1 MNEARA
7 ATNTT
12 PGFRL
17 RSETTVPLILVGVVL
32 LMVVPLPPF
41 MLDMFLATSI
51 ALSVV
56 LLLISINIERPL
68 DLSAFPSILL
78 FATLFRL
85 ALNVASTRL
94 ILLEGAEGTH
104 AAGQVIRAFG
114 ELIIRGNYVVGA
126 TIFLLLVI
134 INFVVITKGAGR
146 VAEVAARFTLDALP
160 GKQMSIDADLGAG
173 AITQDQARIRRR
185 EVEQESDFFGA
196 MDGAS
201 KFVRGD
207 AIAGLLMTGINI
219 VVGFIVGVAQND
231 LSAAEAAQ
239 TYTVL
244 SVGDGLVSQIPALVM
259 STAAGVVVT
268 RAAAGAALAPAL
280 VHQLGSRQPALYG
293 TAGLLTLVA
302 VLPNMPM
309 LPFLT
314 LAGAAALAGRYATGG
329 PPPESAAAK
338 AAAAAGGGPAA
349 PAAAAQPTE
358 RERLEQVLPVELLE
372 LEVGFDLVPLVD
384 SSNTGGLVERVAAIR
399 RNLASELGI
408 ILPSVHIRDNLR
420 LAPNAYR
427 LLVSGNEV
435 GHGDLRVGRFLAMDP
450 TGSCPPIE
458 GEKVAEPAF
467 GLPAQWITA
476 SERERAETLGYTVVD
491 AVTVAATHLTELL
504 RTAAPELLGRREVQ
518 ELFEIFARREPKLV
532 DEVVPNVLSLGDV
545 LIVMRQLLKESVPIR
560 DLRSILEALA
570 DAGRETKNPYD
581 LTERVRQ
588 RLARSISA
596 RFKDDRGRIAA
607 LVLDP
612 RAEEAFRNGGPDAGA
627 AQRVLA
633 SLDGAAR
640 SFAGVNTPPVLLC
653 APDVRRAV
661 AEFLSRRIPG
671 LAVLAYREVD
681 PKATVRTLGVVS
693 A

>member
-1 MNEARA
+1 MSEPRT
-7 ATNTT
+7 ATM
-12 PGFRL
+12 PFQL
-17 RSETTVPLILVGVVL
+17 RSESAVPLILVGVVL
-32 LMVVPLPPF
+32 LMVVPLPAF
-41 MLDMFLATSI
+41 LLDLMLATSI
-51 ALSVV
+51 ALSVA
-56 LLLISINIERPL
+56 LLLISINIERAL

-78 FATLFRL
+78 FSTLFRL

-94 ILLEGAEGTH
+94 ILLDGAEGTD
-104 AAGQVIRAFG
+104 AAGAVIKAFG
-114 ELIIRGNYVVGA
+114 ELIIRGNYLVGA
-126 TIFLLLVI
+126 TIFILLVI

-146 VAEVAARFTLDALP
+146 VAEVSARFTLDALP

-173 AITQDQARIRRR
+173 AITQEQAKIRRR

-219 VVGFIVGVAQND
+219 AVGFLVGVVQED
-231 LSAAEAAQ
+231 LSAAEAGA
-239 TYTVL
+239 TYTIL
-244 SVGDGLVSQIPALVM
+244 TVGDGLVSQIPALLM

-268 RAAAGAALAPAL
+268 RAAAGSALAPAL
-280 VHQLGSRQPALYG
+280 IHQLGSRKPALYG
-293 TAGLLTLVA
+293 TAVLLGMVA
-302 VLPNMPM
+302 LLPSMPM
-309 LPFLT
+309 LPFLA
-314 LAGAAALAGRYATGG
+314 LASVAGLAARYGAPAQAAGAAALA
-329 PPPESAAAK
+329 K
-338 AAAAAGGGPAA
+338 AAPGQPQ
-349 PAAAAQPTE
+349 PSAAAQPTE
-358 RERLEQVLPVELLE
+358 RERLEEVLPIELLE

-384 SSNTGGLVERVAAIR
+384 ASSSGGLVERVAAIR

-435 GHGDLRVGRFLAMDP
+435 GRGELRVGRFLAMDP
-450 TGSCPPIE
+450 TGACPPID
-458 GEKVAEPAF
+458 GERVAEPAF
-467 GLPAQWITA
+467 GLPAQWVTA

-504 RTAAPELLGRREVQ
+504 RAAAPDLLGRREAQ
-518 ELFEIFARREPKLV
+518 ELFEIFARREPKLA
-532 DEVVPNVLSLGDV
+532 DEVVPNVLGLGDV
-545 LIVMRQLLKESVPIR
+545 LQVFRQLLRESVPIR
-560 DLRSILEALA
+560 DLRTILETLA
-570 DAGRETKNPYD
+570 DAGRETKNPYE
-581 LTERVRQ
+581 LTERVRH
-588 RLARSISA
+588 RLARVISA

-612 RAEEAFRNGGPDAGA
+612 RAEEAFRNGGPDAGS

-633 SLDGAAR
+633 SLDSAAR

>member
-1 MNEARA
+1 MSEARA
-7 ATNTT
+7 PAS
-12 PGFRL
+12 GFAL
-17 RSETTVPLILVGVVL
+17 RSETTVPLILVGIVL
-32 LMVVPLPPF
+32 LMVVPLPAF
-41 MLDMFLATSI
+41 MLDLMLATSLS
-51 ALSVV
+51 LSVA
-56 LLLISINIERPL
+56 LLLIAINIERPL

-78 FATLFRL
+78 FGTLFRL

-94 ILLEGAEGTH
+94 ILLDGAEGTH
-104 AAGQVIRAFG
+104 AAGAVIRAFG
-114 ELIIRGNYVVGA
+114 ELIIHGNYVVGA

-146 VAEVAARFTLDALP
+146 VAEVSARFTLDALP

-173 AITQDQARIRRR
+173 AITQEQARARRR

-219 VVGFIVGVAQND
+219 VVGFIVGVVQND
-231 LSAAEAAQ
+231 LSASEAAQ
-239 TYTVL
+239 TYTIL
-244 SVGDGLVSQIPALVM
+244 TVGDGLVSQIPALVM

-268 RAAAGAALAPAL
+268 RAAAGTALAPAL
-280 VHQLGSRQPALYG
+280 IAQLGSRRPALYG
-293 TAGLLTLVA
+293 TAGLMALVA
-302 VLPNMPM
+302 ILPNMPA

-314 LAGAAALAGRYATGG
+314 LAALAAATGRYGAASSPEALLKQAT
-329 PPPESAAAK
+329 
-338 AAAAAGGGPAA
+338 AAAGGVAP
-349 PAAAAQPTE
+349 PAAAAPPTE
-358 RERLEQVLPVELLE
+358 RDRLEEVLPVELLE

-384 SSNTGGLVERVAAIR
+384 SSNSGGLVERVAAIR

-435 GHGDLRVGRFLAMDP
+435 GRGDLRVGRFLAMDP
-450 TGSCPPIE
+450 TGSCSPID

-467 GLPAQWITA
+467 GLPAQWISA
-476 SERERAETLGYTVVD
+476 GERERAETLGYTVVD

-504 RTAAPELLGRREVQ
+504 RAAAPELLGRREAQ

-545 LIVMRQLLKESVPIR
+545 LLVLRQLLRESVPIR
-560 DLRSILEALA
+560 DLRTILEALA

>member
-1 MNEARA
+1 MSEARA
-7 ATNTT
+7 ATT
-12 PGFRL
+12 PGFNL
-17 RSETTVPLILVGVVL
+17 RSETTVPMILVGVVL

-41 MLDMFLATSI
+41 LLDMMLATSI

-78 FATLFRL
+78 FGTLFRL

-94 ILLEGAEGTH
+94 ILLDGAEGTH
-104 AAGQVIRAFG
+104 AAGAVIRAFG
-114 ELIIRGNYVVGA
+114 ELIIHGNYLVGA

-173 AITQDQARIRRR
+173 AITQDQARARRR

-231 LSAAEAAQ
+231 LSASEAAQ
-239 TYTVL
+239 TYTIL
-244 SVGDGLVSQIPALVM
+244 TVGDGLVSQIPALVM

-280 VHQLGSRQPALYG
+280 IHQLGSRKPALYG

-302 VLPNMPM
+302 ILPNMPIV
-309 LPFLT
+309 PFLT
-314 LAGAAALAGRYATGG
+314 LAGLTAFAGRYATGG
-329 PPPESAAAK
+329 PMPESASAK
-338 AAAAAGGGPAA
+338 AAAAASGGPSA

-358 RERLEQVLPVELLE
+358 RDRLEQVLPVELLE

-384 SSNTGGLVERVAAIR
+384 SNNSGGLVERVAAIR

-450 TGSCPPIE
+450 SGSCPPID

-504 RTAAPELLGRREVQ
+504 RAAAPELLGRREVQ

-671 LAVLAYREVD
+671 LSVLAYREVD

>member
-1 MNEARA
+1 MSEARA
-7 ATNTT
+7 TSPAFNM
-12 PGFRL
+12 RA
-17 RSETTVPLILVGVVL
+17 ETTVPMILVGVVL

-41 MLDMFLATSI
+41 LLDMMLATSL

-94 ILLEGAEGTH
+94 ILLDGAEGTH
-104 AAGQVIRAFG
+104 AAGAVIRAFG
-114 ELIIRGNYVVGA
+114 ELIIHGNYVVGA

-146 VAEVAARFTLDALP
+146 VAEVSARFTLDALP

-173 AITQDQARIRRR
+173 AITQDQARLRRR

-231 LSAAEAAQ
+231 LTAAEAAQ
-239 TYTVL
+239 TYTIL
-244 SVGDGLVSQIPALVM
+244 TVGDGLVSQIPALVM

-268 RAAAGAALAPAL
+268 RAAAGTALAPAL
-280 VHQLGSRQPALYG
+280 IQQLGSRQPALYG
-293 TAGLLTLVA
+293 TAGLLSLVA
-302 VLPNMPM
+302 ILPNMPA

-314 LAGAAALAGRYATGG
+314 LAGVAALAGRYAGNR
-329 PPPESAAAK
+329 PEAILAK
-338 AAAAAGGGPAA
+338 AAAAGGGPAA
-349 PAAAAQPTE
+349 PSAAAPPSE
-358 RERLEQVLPVELLE
+358 RDRLEEVLPVELLE

-384 SSNTGGLVERVAAIR
+384 SSNSGGLVERVAAIR

-435 GHGDLRVGRFLAMDP
+435 GRGDLRVGRFLAMDP
-450 TGSCPPIE
+450 TGACSPID

-467 GLPAQWITA
+467 GLPAHWITA
-476 SERERAETLGYTVVD
+476 GERERAETLGYTVVD

-504 RTAAPELLGRREVQ
+504 RAAAPELLGRREAQ

-545 LIVMRQLLKESVPIR
+545 LLVLRQLLRESVPIR
-560 DLRSILEALA
+560 DLRTILEALA

>member
-7 ATNTT
+7 NPPAFN
-12 PGFRL
+12 L

-78 FATLFRL
+78 FSTLFRL

-94 ILLEGAEGTH
+94 ILLEGADGTH
-104 AAGQVIRAFG
+104 AAGAVIRAFG

-173 AITQDQARIRRR
+173 AITQDQARARRR

-231 LSAAEAAQ
+231 LSAAEAAE
-239 TYTVL
+239 TYTIL
-244 SVGDGLVSQIPALVM
+244 TVGDGLVSQIPSLVM

-280 VHQLGSRQPALYG
+280 IHQLGSRRPALYG
-293 TAGLLTLVA
+293 TSGLLTLVA
-302 VLPNMPM
+302 ILPNMPM

-314 LAGAAALAGRYATGG
+314 LAGMTALAGRYATGG

-349 PAAAAQPTE
+349 PGTAQAAQPTE

-384 SSNTGGLVERVAAIR
+384 SSNSGGLVERVAAIR

-504 RTAAPELLGRREVQ
+504 RAAAPELLGRREVQ

-560 DLRSILEALA
+560 DLRTILEALA

-653 APDVRRAV
+653 APDVRRTV

>member
-1 MNEARA
+1 MSEARA
-7 ATNTT
+7 PT
-12 PGFRL
+12 PAGFSL

-41 MLDMFLATSI
+41 VLDLMLATSQ
-51 ALSVV
+51 ALSVA
-56 LLLISINIERPL
+56 LLLIAINIERPL
-68 DLSAFPSILL
+68 ELSAFPSILL
-78 FATLFRL
+78 FGTLFRL

-94 ILLEGAEGTH
+94 ILLDGAEGTH
-104 AAGQVIRAFG
+104 AAGAVIRAFG
-114 ELIIRGNYVVGA
+114 ELIIHGNYVVGA

-146 VAEVAARFTLDALP
+146 VAEVSARFTLDALP

-173 AITQDQARIRRR
+173 AITQEQARARRR

-231 LSAAEAAQ
+231 LSASEAAQ
-239 TYTVL
+239 TYTIL
-244 SVGDGLVSQIPALVM
+244 TVGDGLVSQIPALIM

-268 RAAAGAALAPAL
+268 RAAAGTALAPAL
-280 VHQLGSRQPALYG
+280 IQQLGSRQPALYG

-302 VLPNMPM
+302 ILPNMPA

-314 LAGAAALAGRYATGG
+314 LAGVATLAGRYAASGRTETALGK
-329 PPPESAAAK
+329 PAAP
-338 AAAAAGGGPAA
+338 GGGPAA
-349 PAAAAQPTE
+349 PAGPAAPTE
-358 RERLEQVLPVELLE
+358 RDRLEEVLPVELLE

-384 SSNTGGLVERVAAIR
+384 SSNAGGLVERVAAIR

-435 GHGDLRVGRFLAMDP
+435 GRGDLRVGRFLAMDP
-450 TGSCPPIE
+450 SGACSPID

-476 SERERAETLGYTVVD
+476 AERERAETLGYTVVD

-504 RTAAPELLGRREVQ
+504 RAAAPELLGRREAQ

-545 LIVMRQLLKESVPIR
+545 LLVLRQLLRESVPIR
-560 DLRSILEALA
+560 DLRTIFEGLA

>member
-1 MNEARA
+1 MSEARA
-7 ATNTT
+7 T
-12 PGFRL
+12 PSAFSM

-78 FATLFRL
+78 FGTLFRL

-104 AAGQVIRAFG
+104 AAGAVIRAFG

-173 AITQDQARIRRR
+173 AITQDQARARRR

-239 TYTVL
+239 TYTIL
-244 SVGDGLVSQIPALVM
+244 TVGDGLVSQIPALVM

-280 VHQLGSRQPALYG
+280 IHQLGSRRPALYG

-302 VLPNMPM
+302 ILPNMPM
-309 LPFLT
+309 IPFLT
-314 LAGAAALAGRYATGG
+314 LAGAAALAGRYAPEA

-338 AAAAAGGGPAA
+338 AAAAAGGGPAT
-349 PAAAAQPTE
+349 PAAAQAAQPTE

-384 SSNTGGLVERVAAIR
+384 SSNSGGLVERVAAIR

-450 TGSCPPIE
+450 TGSCPPID

-504 RTAAPELLGRREVQ
+504 RAAAPELLGRREVQ

-560 DLRSILEALA
+560 DLRTILEALA